1 MSLNDFA
8 EFPKQPRP
16 PQIVDYGEDKRYT
29 LEEAEAIPELAPVVQ
44 RLKERIEE
52 YEERRAHD

>member
-1 MSLNDFA
+1 
-8 EFPKQPRP
+8 
-16 PQIVDYGEDKRYT
+16 
-29 LEEAEAIPELAPVVQ
+29 EAIPELAPVVQ

>member
-1 MSLNDFA
+1 L
-8 EFPKQPRP
+8 
-16 PQIVDYGEDKRYT
+16 DYQEDKRYT

-44 RLKERIEE
+44 RLKARIEE

>member
-1 MSLNDFA
+1 
-8 EFPKQPRP
+8 
-16 PQIVDYGEDKRYT
+16 
-29 LEEAEAIPELAPVVQ
+29 PELAPVVQ